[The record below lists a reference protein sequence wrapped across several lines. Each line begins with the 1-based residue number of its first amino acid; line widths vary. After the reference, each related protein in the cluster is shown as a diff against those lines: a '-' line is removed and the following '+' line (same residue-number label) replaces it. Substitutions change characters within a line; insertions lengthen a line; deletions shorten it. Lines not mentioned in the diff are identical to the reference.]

1 MAKEQ
6 RLNRNINEEEPQ
18 IPLVCCGVSCCAGV
32 AAVAFVTSC
41 WRTAFGCAMLCLP
54 QPVLGKQDLVQGP
67 DLANGV
73 KLEVN
78 APKLALCA
86 LQPPCPV
93 PRPLG
98 SLSAWRGRWGPPRDD
113 HPCEHRHQNHGG
125 VVAMGAGVLQPEP
138 PKADGCCGA
147 AS

>member
-1 MAKEQ
+1 MSLAVLGWL
-6 RLNRNINEEEPQ
+6 RWLLSP
-18 IPLVCCGVSCCAGV
+18 PAGG
-32 AAVAFVTSC
+32 FNNL
-41 WRTAFGCAMLCLP
+41 WLCDA
-54 QPVLGKQDLVQGP
+54 LGKQDLVQGP
-67 DLANGV
+67 DFANGV

-78 APKLALCA
+78 AHKLALCV

-113 HPCEHRHQNHGG
+113 HRCEHRHQNQGG

-138 PKADGCCGA
+138 PKAAACRGA